1 MQDSNI
7 VDTQPVRASR
17 RSYTRKFKTDVVA
30 QCERGDRSLAQVAM
44 DNQINA
50 NLVRRWQKELN
61 SEPGPTKL
69 LPINVTQR
77 IPASDPNGYI
87 EHNIDTNTLKVVGAV
102 DSQYVAQLIRQL
114 R

>member
-1 MQDSNI
+1 
-7 VDTQPVRASR
+7 
-17 RSYTRKFKTDVVA
+17 
-30 QCERGDRSLAQVAM
+30 M

-61 SEPGPTKL
+61 SEPGPTNL
-69 LPINVTQR
+69 LPIKVGQR
-77 IPASDPNGYI
+77 ISVSDTNGYI

-102 DSQYVAQLIRQL
+102 DGQYVAQLIRQL